1 MKTAHYTFTTWN
13 ESAMASGFGGGA
25 PVRQA
30 ALVREPRRKARTLG
44 GDNVIDLTAWRAA
57 KELEPEEE
65 PLDEAD
71 WAGAAYGESEEPELY
86 IPAPRPR
93 KSRRAAFLAE
103 LTATVGV
110 AAAALAV
117 ILLVVAF

>member
-13 ESAMASGFGGGA
+13 ESAMASGFDGA
-25 PVRQA
+25 GAARQA
-30 ALVREPRRKARTLG
+30 VLIREPERKARILG

-57 KELEPEEE
+57 NLVMPEEE
-65 PLDEAD
+65 EDESG
-71 WAGAAYGESEEPELY
+71 WSGEEYEEGAEPELY

-103 LTATVGV
+103 LTATVSV

-117 ILLVVAF
+117 ILWVVAF